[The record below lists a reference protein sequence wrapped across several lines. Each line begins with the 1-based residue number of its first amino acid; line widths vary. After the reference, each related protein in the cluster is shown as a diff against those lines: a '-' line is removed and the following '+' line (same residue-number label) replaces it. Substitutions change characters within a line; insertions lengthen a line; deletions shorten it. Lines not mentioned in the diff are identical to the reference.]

1 MKDMKNVK
9 PAYATKLG
17 TGVFVGMAITYT
29 YECRYC
35 HKRKRAALGI
45 PQCKCTGYPVNMT
58 RVS

>member
-1 MKDMKNVK
+1 MKNVK
-9 PAYATKLG
+9 PAYAVNLG

-35 HKRKRAALGI
+35 HKRKRAALGVPKCNCRGVSI
-45 PQCKCTGYPVNMT
+45 PMT